1 LVNNMIPIV
10 GGLVLFHEA
19 LPGGPAGAARVA
31 SFAAVIVGAVLLAR
45 APDAPVEEHGDPAP
59 RTLDGSHAP

>member
-1 LVNNMIPIV
+1 
-10 GGLVLFHEA
+10 LFHET
-19 LPGGPAGAARVA
+19 LPGGAAGVARVA

-45 APDAPVEEHGDPAP
+45 APEAPVEEHGDPQP